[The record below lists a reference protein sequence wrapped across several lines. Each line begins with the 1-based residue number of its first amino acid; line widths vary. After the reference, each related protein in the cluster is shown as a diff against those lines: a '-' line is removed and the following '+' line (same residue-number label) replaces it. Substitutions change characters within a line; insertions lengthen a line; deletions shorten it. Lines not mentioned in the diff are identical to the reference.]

1 MSSETEISNMA
12 ISHLGVGKEIADLD
26 TETSAEA
33 KACRRFYDIARD
45 TVLRDFQ
52 WPFATKIASLGLV
65 ESDPNTEWDY
75 SYRYPSDC
83 ITLRRIL
90 SGVRQDTLDS
100 KVPYKIAQDSSGRL
114 IFSDEENASVEYTV
128 KVTDPAKYTP
138 DFTLALS
145 YRLAVYIAPRVTR
158 GDPFKLM
165 EKAMGMYM
173 DIIGDAKANAYN
185 EEQDDV
191 KPESEF
197 IRARD

>member
-45 TVLRDFQ
+45 TVLRDFE